1 MSHGR
6 KKCCDWLTSYSHR
19 GTRQLIGMWGMGIEP
34 NGFVTFHA
42 VFDGFPNGFLSCVSK
57 AL

>member
-19 GTRQLIGMWGMGIEP
+19 GTRQLIGMWGLSQMVLCI
-34 NGFVTFHA
+34 TFA